1 MNIENMHKGQS
12 MYRKRMRRMV
22 TETEYARWVFLLGEY
37 FKSQS
42 LSEIFLESD
51 ANSISVHSYL
61 RLDARGHS
69 SNINGKKR

>member
-1 MNIENMHKGQS
+1 MNIENMYKKGQS

-42 LSEIFLESD
+42 LNES
-51 ANSISVHSYL
+51 AS
-61 RLDARGHS
+61 
-69 SNINGKKR
+69 

>member
-1 MNIENMHKGQS
+1 MKEITIRLSDNEYREYVQKGPS

-42 LSEIFLESD
+42 LNES
-51 ANSISVHSYL
+51 AS
-61 RLDARGHS
+61 
-69 SNINGKKR
+69 